1 MADDDLKEY
10 RAKRDFAATPEP
22 AETGRTRGRKFV
34 VQRHQA
40 SHLHYDFRLEIGGV
54 LKSWAVPKGPPT
66 APKEKRLAIEVE
78 DHPVAY
84 GDFEGTIPEGQYG
97 AGTVEIWDSGT
108 FETLDEGDADDQ
120 LKSGKLHFVLKGKR
134 LNGRFALVKTTF
146 TAKSW
151 LFIASDGDGGV

>member
-1 MADDDLKEY
+1 MADDNLKEY

-22 AETGRTRGRKFV
+22 AEGGPPRRRKFV
-34 VQRHQA
+34 IQRHQA

-66 APKEKRLAIEVE
+66 TPKEKRLAIAVE
-78 DHPVAY
+78 DHPLAY

-108 FETLDEGDADDQ
+108 FEPVEEGDPA
-120 LKSGKLHFVLKGKR
+120 
-134 LNGRFALVKTTF
+134 
-146 TAKSW
+146 
-151 LFIASDGDGGV
+151 